1 MIALIVGNGDVSREI
16 ADKLP
21 KGAYVICADGGYRH
35 MKTLGLRADILIGD
49 MDSVGEETEPD
60 TVLRYPVRKDFTDG
74 EIAVN
79 YALEK
84 GFSEIVM
91 VGFVGTRMDHTLT
104 NIFLLKKI
112 KEQGKNGCVIDAH
125 NEIYCSADIT
135 LGGKKGDIVSIIPV
149 GGDVDGVTTEG
160 LEYPL
165 CGETLEFGKGRGV
178 SNVMTGERCR
188 ITVENGTALIIKSR
202 D

>member
-1 MIALIVGNGDVSREI
+1 M
-16 ADKLP
+16 
-21 KGAYVICADGGYRH
+21 
-35 MKTLGLRADILIGD
+35 
-49 MDSVGEETEPD
+49 
-60 TVLRYPVRKDFTDG
+60 
-74 EIAVN
+74 
-79 YALEK
+79 
-84 GFSEIVM
+84 
-91 VGFVGTRMDHTLT
+91 
-104 NIFLLKKI
+104 
-112 KEQGKNGCVIDAH
+112 IDAH

-135 LGGKKGDIVSIIPV
+135 LDGKKGDIVSIIPV
-149 GGDVDGVTTEG
+149 GGNADGVTTEG

>member
-1 MIALIVGNGDVSREI
+1 MSGKCVIFA
-16 ADKLP
+16 
-21 KGAYVICADGGYRH
+21 GAEMNSISDISIDSDTFIICADGGYRH

-60 TVLRYPVRKDFTDG
+60 NVLRYPVRKDFTDG

-112 KEQGKNGCVIDAH
+112 KEQGKSGCVIDAH

-135 LGGKKGDIVSIIPV
+135 LGGK
-149 GGDVDGVTTEG
+149 
-160 LEYPL
+160 
-165 CGETLEFGKGRGV
+165 
-178 SNVMTGERCR
+178 
-188 ITVENGTALIIKSR
+188 
-202 D
+202 

>member
-1 MIALIVGNGDVSREI
+1 MIALIVGNGDVSGEI

-60 TVLRYPVRKDFTDG
+60 NVLRYPVRKDFTDG

-112 KEQGKNGCVIDAH
+112 KEQGKSGCVIDAH

-135 LGGKKGDIVSIIPV
+135 LDGKKGDIVSIIPV
-149 GGDVDGVTTEG
+149 GGNADGVTTEG